1 MLCSSRATRNE
12 KGTMYCVSCGAE
24 LRKIQTPSVEVPPL
38 DTGGAGLSAGPAG
51 PGASVPNMPNYPVQA
66 VLLTLVCFVL
76 SPFTLFFPS
85 WAQSRGSSPS
95 STGRRSTAKVAGNNY
110 AGARESSHMRRTCVA
125 HGEGVWTWITLAFAV
140 LELLILA
147 AFCSY
152 SSSRWPRGAAPP
164 SRHALK
170 AAGPPPERG
179 PGVTFAVSPQSQG
192 VYSGASR
199 TGRRTEG
206 RQR

>member
-24 LRKIQTPSVEVPPL
+24 LRKIQTPSVEMPPL

-51 PGASVPNMPNYPVQA
+51 PGTSVPNMPNYLVQA

-110 AGARESSHMRRTCVA
+110 AGARESSHMRRTWRGCLDLDHARLRGLGVA
-125 HGEGVWTWITLAFAV
+125 HPCRF
-140 LELLILA
+140 LLIFLLALA
-147 AFCSY
+147 A
-152 SSSRWPRGAAPP
+152 G
-164 SRHALK
+164 
-170 AAGPPPERG
+170 
-179 PGVTFAVSPQSQG
+179 
-192 VYSGASR
+192 SGSA
-199 TGRRTEG
+199 
-206 RQR
+206 